1 MAKQTIDLGSTP
13 NDGTGSNLR
22 AGGDIINDNFSE
34 IYTILGNGTNLS
46 FDLSGIT
53 NGQALVYNS
62 STTKLEAGNVSSTFT
77 LAGDGGSNQTI
88 SGGDTLTIT
97 GGTGISTSGSA
108 TDTLSIAI
116 DNTVATLTDLQ
127 VLQNKTIDTANNT
140 ITVVEADISDLGSY
154 ITATSSDVL
163 QNKTIS
169 GSSNTLSNIANSSL
183 TNSFITINGTSI
195 SLGNSGTISAGTD
208 WQTGVVADGSTVT
221 AAAAGEGYF
230 IDTTSFAHTLQL
242 PASPTIG
249 DEISI
254 IDVAGTF
261 DTNSLTVDRNGKPIQ
276 GAASDLTVSVERA
289 GFTLVFYNDTQGWV
303 LKNK

>member
-13 NDGTGSNLR
+13 NDGTGTNLR
-22 AGGDIINDNFSE
+22 AGGDIINDNFGE

-88 SGGDTLTIT
+88 SGGDTLTIA

-108 TDTLSIAI
+108 TDTINIAI
-116 DNTVATLTDLQ
+116 DSTVLTNSSTHTLT
-127 VLQNKTIDTANNT
+127 NKTINSASNT
-140 ITVVEADISDLGSY
+140 ITITESNISDLGSY
-154 ITATSSDVL
+154 TTASSTDTL
-163 QNKTIS
+163 TNKTIDAAN
-169 GSSNTLSNIANSSL
+169 NTLSNIGNSSL
-183 TNSFITINGTSI
+183 SNSSITINGTSI

-208 WQTGVVADGSTVT
+208 WQAGQT
-221 AAAAGEGYF
+221 ANFNAAAGAGYF
-230 IDTTSFAHTLQL
+230 VDTTSNVITATL

-249 DEISI
+249 DEISF

-261 DTNSLTVDRNGKPIQ
+261 DTNNFTVGRNGKPIQ

-289 GFTLVFYNDTQGWV
+289 GFTLVFYHDTQGWV